1 MRRYLAILI
10 FLIPVNL
17 FPGWENSYGHL
28 YWACGGNSVIQ
39 TSDGGY
45 LVTAD
50 VHVNFPY
57 NSEDKVYIMKLTPQ
71 GDLIWGRE
79 FNGDDNER
87 GLNTVQTFDGGYA
100 VFGWTKSFGCG
111 LEDLWIIKTDDQG
124 YFLWDKIYG
133 LNDFNDYGMYG
144 QQTRDSGFIITGYR
158 GYWLNFNIWLL
169 KTNSHGDTLWTK
181 TFGGELGTLNKG
193 LMVKQTS
200 DFGFIIVGCTNYKFS
215 NDDQYDIYVLK
226 TDEQGNLCWSN
237 IYGQCQ
243 QENYD
248 ADVAFSIDQ
257 TTDGGFVIAGT
268 CHHID
273 TINQNIY
280 ILKID
285 SLGCRQWEK
294 IYGGPC
300 WEEATSIQQCSDRG
314 YIIAGTTQS
323 FGHGLKD
330 VYVIKTDSQG
340 DSVWTRCYGG
350 NKNELGRWVIETV
363 DLGFI
368 ITGWTETY
376 SQGPSSIY
384 VIKIDQYGTG
394 GEEHYITYP
403 VSTDY
408 QLISQSKMIELLIN
422 IPRGGEIQFDLFDL
436 AGRSS
441 GHSLNGYYNP
451 GTYQFKFNQIQPGIY
466 FYRFIFGGY
475 TQSGK
480 IVHLP

>member
-1 MRRYLAILI
+1 I
-10 FLIPVNL
+10 FLIPLSL
-17 FPGWENSYGHL
+17 FSGWENSYGHL
-28 YWACGGNSVIQ
+28 YWECGGNSVIQ

-50 VHVNFPY
+50 VHVNHPY

-71 GDLIWGRE
+71 GERIWGRE

-124 YFLWDKIYG
+124 YFLWDKTYG
-133 LNDFNDYGMYG
+133 TSDFNDYGMYG

-181 TFGGELGTLNKG
+181 TFGGELGSLNKG
-193 LMVKQTS
+193 LMVEQTP
-200 DFGFIIVGCTNYKFS
+200 DNGFIIAGYTNYNFS
-215 NDDQYDIYVLK
+215 NTDRDDIYIIR
-226 TDEQGNLCWSN
+226 TDEQGNLRWST
-237 IYGQCQ
+237 IFGICQ
-243 QENYD
+243 QGEYD
-248 ADVAFSIDQ
+248 ADHAFSIDQ
-257 TTDGGFVIAGT
+257 TADGGFVLTGT
-268 CHHID
+268 CHQTSI
-273 TINQNIY
+273 INQDIY
-280 ILKID
+280 VLKID
-285 SLGCRQWEK
+285 SMGCKQWEK
-294 IYGGPC
+294 IYGGLC
-300 WEEATSIQQCSDRG
+300 WEEATSIQQCSDQG

-350 NKNELGRWVIETV
+350 NKNELARCVIESTDGSYIV
-363 DLGFI
+363 
-368 ITGWTETY
+368 TGLTETF

-384 VIKIDQYGTG
+384 VIKIDQNATG
-394 GEEHYITYP
+394 VEDHYITYP
-403 VSTDY
+403 VSTEC
-408 QLISQSKMIELLIN
+408 QLISRSNIIQLFLN
-422 IPRGGEIQFDLFDL
+422 IPRGGAIDFNIFDL
-436 AGRSS
+436 AGRNT
-441 GHSLNGYYNP
+441 GHCINGYYNQ
-451 GTYQFKFNQIQPGIY
+451 GAYQFKFNQIQPGIY
-466 FYRFIFGGY
+466 FYRFIYGSY
-475 TQSGK
+475 SQSGK